1 MQRHAHR
8 GLSTAE
14 VEPVAIE
21 VETKDCSML
30 GDAEIEEMADLCA
43 EGNNSFGIG
52 LLSKQAEAW
61 VLVTTAREGGRLKG
75 FSFCTLERIG
85 GTPSVIIGA
94 SSIQPNSRRNT
105 VLRAVFT
112 ELQRRAVMAFPDED
126 VVFGARFND
135 PGALEA
141 YKPLSDLIPRPEHRA
156 SGEERA
162 WGRRFVKRF
171 GLSSLSYDERSFTAV
186 GDGSQPCV
194 FDHSSLKPES
204 VDEETGKL
212 FKNLDLDRGDTVV
225 AWGWALSEDLAKL
238 T

>member
-1 MQRHAHR
+1 M
-8 GLSTAE
+8 
-14 VEPVAIE
+14 AIE
-21 VETKDCSML
+21 VDTKDCSML
-30 GDAEIEEMADLCA
+30 GDAEIEEMAALCE

-75 FSFCTLERIG
+75 FSFSTLERIG

-94 SSIQPNSRRNT
+94 SSVQPSSRRNT

-135 PGALEA
+135 PGALEL
-141 YKPLSDLIPRPEHRA
+141 YKPLSSLIPRPDHRA

-162 WGRRFVKRF
+162 WGRRFVKDR
-171 GLSSLSYDERSFTAV
+171 
-186 GDGSQPCV
+186 
-194 FDHSSLKPES
+194 KS
-204 VDEETGKL
+204 V
-212 FKNLDLDRGDTVV
+212 V
-225 AWGWALSEDLAKL
+225 
-238 T
+238 

>member
-1 MQRHAHR
+1 M
-8 GLSTAE
+8 
-14 VEPVAIE
+14 
-21 VETKDCSML
+21 
-30 GDAEIEEMADLCA
+30 
-43 EGNNSFGIG
+43 
-52 LLSKQAEAW
+52 
-61 VLVTTAREGGRLKG
+61 
-75 FSFCTLERIG
+75 
-85 GTPSVIIGA
+85 IIGA

-141 YKPLSDLIPRPEHRA
+141 YKLLSDLIPRPDHRA

-204 VDEETGKL
+204 VVDETGKL

-225 AWGWALSEDLAKL
+225 AWGWAMSEDLAKL
-238 T
+238 A

>member
-1 MQRHAHR
+1 M
-8 GLSTAE
+8 
-14 VEPVAIE
+14 AIE

-30 GDAEIEEMADLCA
+30 GDGEIEEMAALCE

-75 FSFCTLERIG
+75 FSFSTLERIG

-94 SSIQPNSRRNT
+94 SSIQPSSPRNT

-126 VVFGARFND
+126 VVFGSRFND
-135 PGALEA
+135 PGALEL
-141 YKPLSDLIPRPEHRA
+141 YKPLSSLIPRPDHRA

-171 GLSSLSYDERSFTAV
+171 GLSSLSYDEKSFTAI

-194 FDHSSLKPES
+194 FDHTSLKPEGIR
-204 VDEETGKL
+204 VETNEL
-212 FKNLDLDRGDTVV
+212 FKDLNMDRGDTVV
-225 AWGWALSEDLAKL
+225 AWGWAMSEDLAKL
-238 T
+238 A